1 MTDDT
6 IRDAPPRDTTSGAP
20 PRDATRDAP
29 PRDATRDAPPRDATR
44 ERDPRASHHDLGGHP
59 RFVCTA
65 VDIEDDAPNDA
76 FGKRVDAIR
85 LALGAA
91 GLMTVD
97 EMRRGIESIPEEEY
111 HALTYYERW
120 LRAISGVMVE
130 KGIIPAADLS
140 PGGAP

>member
-6 IRDAPPRDTTSGAP
+6 LQDAVRNATLDTPAH
-20 PRDATRDAP
+20 DATRN
-29 PRDATRDAPPRDATR
+29 
-44 ERDPRASHHDLGGHP
+44 RDPRASHHDLGGHP

-130 KGIIPAADLS
+130 KGIILAGDLS